1 MATQRT
7 IRVVRWRDV
16 GSEGVMSYMAPKM
29 AENHPLL
36 MCGYWAHQ
44 VLHKDAAQRWSTF
57 TGIKSVLEA
66 RGLDQLRVD
75 ISCTKK
81 GDSFRGDKASRQQ
94 VNLKLMDMVEIAE
107 AQELGQPHWAS
118 SDEVGLD
125 YYLCQCPVVSREKG
139 KPEVL
144 SAIAGEFRTP
154 SCVAEE
160 DLLQINLWMGAMET
174 TTNLHYDANHNLLF
188 VLKGSKRVALLP
200 PDMTA
205 DVHAMPVF
213 SESANHSGLQPA
225 ETAAVV
231 DDDEA
236 ARKGAVYA
244 NVAEGEAIF
253 IPEGWWHQ
261 VFSSRGT
268 VAVNVWFKGAR
279 PALCE
284 GPSEYMRNY
293 YLRCLVESLLA
304 DRLRE
309 ATAGDEDR
317 RAIMAAADIEVATVT
332 GDHALKPAAD
342 TSGAAAV
349 EREWSPLCSPT
360 STVEERNLY
369 LRTIG
374 TDRMKEELPRV
385 AHERPQDWARLVS
398 GLDPLTAY
406 VVTTQWEAAGGAVG
420 MPEFYAAI
428 FGTGEDMAATGGGE
442 EDGRNRAEGATAAA
456 TAGATET
463 GGTVQLAGSEG
474 IGRTQQ
480 PATGAACDGE
490 VVGAGGVGGFGV
502 DGGSAGQAD
511 YGSGVASCGEAAGS
525 VALLPGHVGAGEAA
539 AAAAAAI
546 ATMNPAVWGGDGA
559 RCEASL
565 QAQQQQLQ
573 ESQRQQNLSQQDV
586 GAGAAGFASQ
596 KVGGVALQERLVR
609 LREEF
614 VREQCGVVLNRAV
627 GW

>member
-1 MATQRT
+1 MATQQT

-29 AENHPLL
+29 AQNHPLL
-36 MCGYWAHQ
+36 MSGHWAHQ
-44 VLHKDAAQRWSTF
+44 VLNKDAAQRWSTF
-57 TGIKSVLEA
+57 TGIKSVLAA

-125 YYLCQCPVVSREKG
+125 YYLCQCPVVSREEG

-154 SCVAEE
+154 SCVSKE

-205 DVHAMPVF
+205 GVHAMPVF

-231 DDDEA
+231 DGDEA

-244 NVAEGEAIF
+244 DVAEGEAIF

-284 GPSEYMRNY
+284 GPSKHMRNY
-293 YLRCLVESLLA
+293 YLRCLIESLLA

-332 GDHALKPAAD
+332 GDHAPKPAAD
-342 TSGAAAV
+342 TSAAAAV
-349 EREWSPLCSPT
+349 EREWSPLRSPT

-374 TDRMKEELPRV
+374 TDSMKEVNDIEGKFS
-385 AHERPQDWARLVS
+385 H
-398 GLDPLTAY
+398 TC
-406 VVTTQWEAAGGAVG
+406 
-420 MPEFYAAI
+420 EFAL
-428 FGTGEDMAATGGGE
+428 
-442 EDGRNRAEGATAAA
+442 GRN
-456 TAGATET
+456 
-463 GGTVQLAGSEG
+463 
-474 IGRTQQ
+474 
-480 PATGAACDGE
+480 
-490 VVGAGGVGGFGV
+490 
-502 DGGSAGQAD
+502 
-511 YGSGVASCGEAAGS
+511 AS
-525 VALLPGHVGAGEAA
+525 
-539 AAAAAAI
+539 
-546 ATMNPAVWGGDGA
+546 W
-559 RCEASL
+559 
-565 QAQQQQLQ
+565 
-573 ESQRQQNLSQQDV
+573 
-586 GAGAAGFASQ
+586 
-596 KVGGVALQERLVR
+596 
-609 LREEF
+609 
-614 VREQCGVVLNRAV
+614 
-627 GW
+627 